1 MYVLIVGAGKVGDS
15 LARALA
21 QGGFDV
27 ALVEKEEDLSRKIA
41 EELDN
46 VLVIGGDGCDPARLE
61 DAGIARAQVVAAVTG
76 DDEDNLIICQLARD
90 TFGVPRVI
98 ARVNN
103 PRNESTFQQLG
114 IDTISSTTIITKLI
128 EEEATIGDIFTL
140 LALKRGKLSIVEA
153 ILKSKAPAANK
164 TIKELK
170 LPVNSILATIVR
182 ENQIIFPKG
191 ETRLMP
197 GDSVIALATIEQEKA
212 LREALVGK
220 E

>member
-1 MYVLIVGAGKVGDS
+1 MYVLIVGGGKVGKS
-15 LARALA
+15 LAKALA
-21 QGGFDV
+21 EEGYDV
-27 ALVEKEEDLSRKIA
+27 ALVEKEEKFANKIA
-41 EELDN
+41 EDLN
-46 VLVIGGDGCDPARLE
+46 KVLVIAGDGCDPARLE
-61 DAGIARAQVVAAVTG
+61 DAGIARAQVVTAVTG

-103 PRNESTFQQLG
+103 PSNVITFQKLG
-114 IDTISSTTIITKLI
+114 IDTVSSTTIITKLI

-153 ILKSKAPAANK
+153 ILKPKSPATGKA
-164 TIKELK
+164 IKDLK
-170 LPVNSILATIVR
+170 LPAESILATIIR

-191 ETRLMP
+191 ETRLHP
-197 GDSVIALATIEQEKA
+197 NDSIIALSTIEQEGA
-212 LREALVGK
+212 LREALIGK

>member
-1 MYVLIVGAGKVGDS
+1 MYVLIVGGGKVGKS
-15 LARALA
+15 LAKTLA
-21 QGGFDV
+21 GSGYDV
-27 ALVEKEEDLSRKIA
+27 AVVEKDEKIAGKIA
-41 EELDN
+41 EDVDKAL
-46 VLVIGGDGCDPARLE
+46 IIAGDGCDPARLE
-61 DAGIARAQVVAAVTG
+61 DAGIARAQVVTAVTG

-103 PRNESTFQQLG
+103 PSNVITFQKLG
-114 IDTISSTTIITKLI
+114 IDTVSSTTIITKLI

-153 ILKSKAPAANK
+153 ILNPKSPAANK
-164 TIKELK
+164 AIKELK
-170 LPVNSILATIVR
+170 LPAESILATIIR

-191 ETRLMP
+191 NIKLLP
-197 GDSVIALATIEQEKA
+197 GDSIIALSTIEQESA
-212 LREALVGK
+212 LKEALLGK

>member
-1 MYVLIVGAGKVGDS
+1 MYVLIVGGGKVGKS
-15 LARALA
+15 LAKALA
-21 QGGFDV
+21 GAGYDV
-27 ALVEKEEDLSRKIA
+27 AVVEKDEKIAGKIA
-41 EELDN
+41 EDVDKAL
-46 VLVIGGDGCDPARLE
+46 IIAGDGCDPARLE
-61 DAGIARAQVVAAVTG
+61 DAGIARAQVVTAVTG

-103 PRNESTFQQLG
+103 PSNVITFQKLG
-114 IDTISSTTIITKLI
+114 IDTVSSTTIITKLI

-153 ILKSKAPAANK
+153 ILSPKSPAANK
-164 TIKELK
+164 AIKELK
-170 LPVNSILATIVR
+170 LPAESILATIIR

-191 ETRLMP
+191 NIKLLP
-197 GDSVIALATIEQEKA
+197 GDSIIALSTIEQESA
-212 LREALVGK
+212 LKEALIGK